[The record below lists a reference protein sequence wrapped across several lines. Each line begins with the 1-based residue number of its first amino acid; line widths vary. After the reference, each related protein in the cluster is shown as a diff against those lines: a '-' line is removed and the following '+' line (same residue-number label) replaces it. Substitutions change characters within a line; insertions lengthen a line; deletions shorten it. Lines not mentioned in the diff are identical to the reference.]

1 MLVFCDVYLF
11 CSDWFTPAILSN
23 ITTSILQL
31 SHKQQMT
38 SQQLTKYVDST
49 ATQVKD
55 FLNQVATRM
64 ESSLHHTLNVFEE
77 KLRTFEEKLSTFEEK
92 LSTFEGKL
100 STFEEKL
107 VVIEA
112 AASSSVIKNDEL
124 EDALL
129 AMNTSL
135 HGYMV
140 SDK

>member
-11 CSDWFTPAILSN
+11 CSDGFTPAILSN

-64 ESSLHHTLNVFEE
+64 ESSLQHTLNM
-77 KLRTFEEKLSTFEEK
+77 FEEKLSAFEE
-92 LSTFEGKL
+92 KL

-124 EDALL
+124 EDALM

-135 HGYMV
+135 HAYMV

>member
-64 ESSLHHTLNVFEE
+64 ESSLHHTLNM
-77 KLRTFEEKLSTFEEK
+77 FEEKLSTFEEK
-92 LSTFEGKL
+92 LSTFEEKL

-112 AASSSVIKNDEL
+112 AASSSVIKNHEL